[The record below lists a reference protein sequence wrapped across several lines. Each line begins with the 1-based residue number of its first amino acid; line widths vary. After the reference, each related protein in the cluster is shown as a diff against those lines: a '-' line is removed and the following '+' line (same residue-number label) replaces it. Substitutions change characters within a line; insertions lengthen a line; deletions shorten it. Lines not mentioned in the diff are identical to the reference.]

1 MKSQTDID
9 IAVLKEN
16 AMQNNKDHQE
26 IKQALN
32 KIELKID
39 KAIEEKADKT
49 DLKDLRDKGWAV
61 ILAIIVAF
69 IGLIVTALKVFIK

>member
-49 DLKDLRDKGWAV
+49 DLKDLQDKGWAV